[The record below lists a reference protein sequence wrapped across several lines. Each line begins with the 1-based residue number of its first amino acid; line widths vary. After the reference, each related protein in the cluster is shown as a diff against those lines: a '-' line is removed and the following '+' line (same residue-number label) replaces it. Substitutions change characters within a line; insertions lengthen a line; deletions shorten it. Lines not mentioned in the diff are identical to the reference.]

1 MEINARIRI
10 AHRDLVIWLSRLNQA
25 VPTLAEFASL
35 SQPEQAKL
43 WESVRTQYVRYRA
56 ECKWREMNAKLRSK

>member
-10 AHRDLVIWLSRLNQA
+10 AHHDLVIWLGRMNQA
-25 VPTLAEFASL
+25 IPTLAEFASL
-35 SQPEQAKL
+35 SQSEQTKL

-56 ECKWREMNAKLRSK
+56 EHKWQEMNAKLRSK